1 MVLVIDGLK
10 NGVNWHNFTLF
21 VSDQEAAFDLL
32 STWVRE
38 GFTLQKAALVDGDS
52 QFELPI
58 EAFDGSPFGPHLH
71 DLQKQ
76 WEEALKDQTP
86 QSIGLHK
93 QQLQDWNR
101 RRIAYYVKQI
111 NHGCDLTA
119 KLEKALQKTRHQR
132 DTPLKDQLIRQYE
145 WLLHSQNQL
154 LSEMKTFYQRA
165 LDHLHRNSQ

>member
-1 MVLVIDGLK
+1 MVLVIDGIK

-38 GFTLQKAALVDGDS
+38 GFALQKASLIDRES
-52 QFELPI
+52 QIELPI
-58 EAFDGSPFGPHLH
+58 EAFDGSPFGSHLH

-76 WEEALKDQTP
+76 WEKILHDPTRQW
-86 QSIGLHK
+86 IGLHK
-93 QQLQDWNR
+93 QPLREWDR

-111 NHGCDLTA
+111 SHGCDLTA
-119 KLEKALQKTRHQR
+119 KLEKALQKTRHR
-132 DTPLKDQLIRQYE
+132 HDTRIKVHLIRQYE
-145 WLLHSQNQL
+145 WLLQSQNQL
-154 LSEMKTFYQRA
+154 LSEMKTIYQRA